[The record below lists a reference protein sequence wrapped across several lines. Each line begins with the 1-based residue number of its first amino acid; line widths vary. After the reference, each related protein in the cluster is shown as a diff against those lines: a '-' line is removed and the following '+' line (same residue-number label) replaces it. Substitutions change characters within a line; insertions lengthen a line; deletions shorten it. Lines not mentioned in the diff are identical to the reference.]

1 MKKKISAILAAAM
14 ALSWVGTFP
23 AEARSE
29 IDTNDL
35 PTLFSSKND
44 ESAILKFKKTKP
56 KLTAESR
63 EDYYYSSVESRTLK
77 WEPVDNALLY
87 YIYAKPSNKKSYEKI
102 GATYDTEFF
111 TTYSITTSYCI
122 KAISYDDND
131 TKIVSRTSNTITL
144 KYRANRP
151 VPYYANDAG
160 EGVDYEYEEEVI
172 EEAEYDYAYEPA
184 EAPVA
189 STSVK
194 GGYYPSTD
202 YNTEEY
208 SHSEESG
215 FKNASTDPVSTF
227 AADVDTASY
236 ANIRRLINDGSDIP
250 EDAVRIEEM
259 INYFD
264 YGYGSDTTYTQK
276 LDKFSVYSEI
286 ADCPWNK
293 DAKLLQL
300 GIEAYAPEEIPDSNL
315 VFLVDVSGSMDSE
328 DKLPLVKESIEM
340 LTSNMSS
347 SDKISIVTYS
357 GEEKAVLAGAKGN
370 CINAVTDLA
379 DCMTASGC
387 TNGERGI
394 NAAYEIAEKYFIEGG
409 NNRIILCTDGDL
421 NVGISDEGELKK
433 LIEKKRESGVFFTV
447 LGYGKGNIKDNKM
460 ETLADNG
467 NGSYHY
473 IDCSAEAS
481 KVLIEERTENIITAA
496 KDVKIQA
503 EFNPEKVKSYRLIG
517 YDNRRLNNEDL
528 DNDTKDGGEMGAGQS
543 VTVLYEIIPADTG
556 AKSSLKYQKST
567 GSKEWCTVKISYKEP
582 DGSKSKLVSAAID
595 DSFVH
600 KTPSSRMRLAG
611 AAAMFGM
618 YLKDSEYKGSSDPE
632 RARKL
637 LNNSTSLD
645 TQRFDMLIQYYIQ
658 KYEVENP
665 EAD

>member
-1 MKKKISAILAAAM
+1 MTKKKISAILAAAM
-14 ALSWVGTFP
+14 ALSCVGAFP
-23 AEARSE
+23 AEARSQ
-29 IDTNDL
+29 IDTDDL
-35 PTLFSSKND
+35 PTLLSSKND

-56 KLTAESR
+56 RLTAESR
-63 EDYYYSSVESRTLK
+63 ENYFYSSADSRTLK

-87 YIYAKPSNKKSYEKI
+87 YVYAKPSNKKSYEKI
-102 GATYDTEFF
+102 GATYDTEYF
-111 TTYSITTSYCI
+111 TTFSVTTSYCI
-122 KAISYDDND
+122 RAVTYDDTD
-131 TKIVSRTSNTITL
+131 TKIISRTSNKITL
-144 KYRANRP
+144 KYRGNRP
-151 VPYYANDAG
+151 VPYRTEDAG
-160 EGVDYEYEEEVI
+160 EGLAYEYDEEI
-172 EEAEYDYAYEPA
+172 LEEAAYDTSFESAASPA
-184 EAPVA
+184 AD
-189 STSVK
+189 SSVK
-194 GGYYPSTD
+194 GGYYLPSE

-208 SHSEESG
+208 SHSEESA

-236 ANIRRLINDGSDIP
+236 ANIRRLINDGSPIP

-264 YGYGSDTTYTQK
+264 YDYGTSSKYTQK
-276 LDKFSVYSEI
+276 LDTFSVYSEI

-300 GIEAYAPEEIPDSNL
+300 GIEAYAPENIPDSNL
-315 VFLVDVSGSMDSE
+315 VFLVDVSGSMDNS

-340 LTSNMSS
+340 LTKNMSEN
-347 SDKISIVTYS
+347 DTISIVTYS
-357 GEEKAVLAGAKGN
+357 GEERAVLAGAGGN

-379 DCMTASGC
+379 SCMEASGC
-387 TNGERGI
+387 TNGESGI

-473 IDCSAEAS
+473 IDCSAEAA

-517 YDNRRLNNEDL
+517 YDNRRMGNEDF
-528 DNDTKDGGEMGAGQS
+528 DNDSKDGGEVGAGQS
-543 VTVLYEIIPADTG
+543 VTVLYEIIPADTE

-567 GSKEWCTVKISYKEP
+567 GSKDWCTVKIRYKEP
-582 DGSKSKLVSAAID
+582 DDSKSKLVSAAID
-595 DSFVH
+595 DSFMH
-600 KTPSSRMRLAG
+600 KLPSSRMKLAA

-618 YLKDSEYKGSSDPE
+618 YLKDSEYKGDSEPE
-632 RARKL
+632 GALKL
-637 LNNSTSLD
+637 IRSLTNTDAQSFD
-645 TQRFDMLIQYYIQ
+645 TLIEYYIR
-658 KYEVENP
+658 KYE
-665 EAD
+665 